1 MNTFK
6 RLVRHLAT
14 TSASGRRAFPNATL
28 QAIEHAI
35 ADSERRHR
43 AEVRLIV
50 ESSLTLREILR
61 HTTSRQRALAL
72 FAQYGIWDTEDN
84 CGVLVYINLA
94 DRKVE
99 IVTDRGIGKKVAH
112 DQWQDICDAMTNGFK
127 KGSYLQSTLD
137 ALGSINALLERHFPD
152 DGSRLNQLPDRPL
165 VL

>member
-6 RLVRHLAT
+6 RLIRHLAT

-35 ADSERRHR
+35 AESERCHR
-43 AEVRLIV
+43 AEVRVIV
-50 ESSLTLREILR
+50 ESSLTWREVLRG
-61 HTTSRQRALAL
+61 TASRDRALVL
-72 FAQYGIWDTEDN
+72 FAQYGIWDTEEN

-99 IVTDRGIGKKVAH
+99 IVTDRGIGKKVE
-112 DQWQDICDAMTNGFK
+112 QQEWQTICNTMTDGFRQ
-127 KGSYLQSTLD
+127 GTYLQSTLD
-137 ALGSINALLERHFPD
+137 AIQHINVLLVRHFPD